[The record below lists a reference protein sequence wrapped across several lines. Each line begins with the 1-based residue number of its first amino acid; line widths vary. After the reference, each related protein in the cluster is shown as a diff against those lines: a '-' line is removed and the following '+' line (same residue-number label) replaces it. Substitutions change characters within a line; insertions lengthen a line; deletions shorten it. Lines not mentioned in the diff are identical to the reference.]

1 VVIVDEIRD
10 IEYKV
15 IQFRL
20 TSLRLGMTI
29 GNMEDKMIKAVEVE
43 HIQNKSDPMLSNE
56 KLRKIAVKER
66 LLLDAAYTEAVA
78 EKYAA
83 DEAVMFGEARLS
95 GLKREFIMK
104 YCQVKMPV

>member
-1 VVIVDEIRD
+1 MDEISD

-29 GNMEDKMIKAVEVE
+29 GNMEDQMVKAVELE
-43 HIQNKSDPMLSNE
+43 HVQKNKSDPMLSNE

-83 DEAVMFGEARLS
+83 DEAVMFGEARLN